1 MKNAFTMIELVF
13 VIVIVGIL
21 SLVISSSFERN
32 TLREA
37 ADQVVSHIRYT
48 QHLAMVDDKFVP
60 NPEMSKEGSAATRLL
75 ESQEW
80 YKGRWQIFFA
90 NTEGSGNAWSYMIFS
105 DSPNY
110 TGTPDVSEH
119 AKNPLDENRYLSG
132 GYSAGNIDFRSP
144 LATKEMNLGN
154 KYGLLDIDF
163 VNGCTIAT
171 TRQRISF
178 DYLGRPFYGNPHA
191 QTNVYHDE
199 LNFKIL
205 KSTCHIQLCL
215 TTPCAT
221 ATNENKITI
230 AIEPETGYT
239 HILPN

>member
-1 MKNAFTMIELVF
+1 MKKAFTMLELVF
-13 VIVIVGIL
+13 VIVIIGIL
-21 SLVISSSFERN
+21 SFVAANSFQRN

-48 QHLAMVDDKFVP
+48 QHLAMIDDKFDP
-60 NPEMSKEGSAATRLL
+60 NDS
-75 ESQEW
+75 EW
-80 YKGRWQIFFA
+80 YKSRWQIFFA
-90 NTEGSGNAWSYMIFS
+90 NTDGSGNAWSYMVFS

-110 TGTPDVSEH
+110 TGTPDIAEH
-119 AKNPLDENRYLSG
+119 AKNPSDENRYLSG
-132 GYSAGNIDFRSP
+132 GYSTGNIDVNSS

-154 KYGLLDIDF
+154 KYGLLDVDF

-191 QTNVYHDE
+191 QTSAYHDE

-205 KSTCHIQLCL
+205 RTTCHIELCL
-215 TTPCAT
+215 TTPCST

>member
-1 MKNAFTMIELVF
+1 MIELVF

-48 QHLAMVDDKFVP
+48 QHLAMVDDKF
-60 NPEMSKEGSAATRLL
+60 NPKDSG
-75 ESQEW
+75 W
-80 YKGRWQIFFA
+80 YKSRWQIFFA
-90 NTEGSGNAWSYMIFS
+90 NTEGSGDAWSYMIFS

-230 AIEPETGYT
+230 AIVPETGYT

>member
-48 QHLAMVDDKFVP
+48 QHLAMVDDKF
-60 NPEMSKEGSAATRLL
+60 NPKDSG
-75 ESQEW
+75 W
-80 YKGRWQIFFA
+80 YKSRWQIFFA
-90 NTEGSGNAWSYMIFS
+90 NTEGSGDAWSYMIFS

>member
-1 MKNAFTMIELVF
+1 MIELVF

-48 QHLAMVDDKFVP
+48 QHLAMVDDKF
-60 NPEMSKEGSAATRLL
+60 NPKDSG
-75 ESQEW
+75 W
-80 YKGRWQIFFA
+80 YKSRWQIFFA
-90 NTEGSGNAWSYMIFS
+90 NTEGSGDAWSYMIFS

>member
-1 MKNAFTMIELVF
+1 MIELVF

-48 QHLAMVDDKFVP
+48 QHLAMVDDKF
-60 NPEMSKEGSAATRLL
+60 NPKDSG
-75 ESQEW
+75 W
-80 YKGRWQIFFA
+80 YKSRWQIFFA

-230 AIEPETGYT
+230 ASEPETGYT